1 MTQNQCLPI
10 LIRFHSQTT
19 RGLGVGLTV
28 GLAVGEGVTGG
39 VTGIGVAVA
48 AGVGDTGDV
57 IGAVIGNPP
66 RTFEV
71 LNTNNGKIIV
81 AKAIAKAAPFV
92 FNLIMR
98 NYRRFILLSQAGFV
112 TSILAFGGWFAVAYE
127 IPKVVVFQ
135 WFVRLLALFLV
146 VSFIKKPRTWKVDGK
161 IATPLVVFLALS
173 VVTSLFGSN
182 TLKSFQGNYY
192 RGDGLVTFFSLIS
205 FAFIVNYFW
214 EEKLKIYFSEAV
226 FVATTTV
233 SIIALAAPFMPFL
246 SKIQAGTFGNSVF
259 LAGFLVVCL
268 PLSFYYIKVSEHKF
282 LKLFLILQVFAI
294 FALKVTAPIIILPLF
309 VCLLINK
316 YSKVKYKKVI
326 ISLLLIFASV
336 TAVLWLKN
344 YHLDNTNSFI
354 AEGRTRIFINGM
366 QGLVKRPFQGY
377 GFSNF
382 DLAFQTGNW
391 PLKFNDDVYVDKAHS
406 EIFEILV
413 TTGVFGLLAYLL
425 FVARIYSKLKIDVKT
440 DWGFT
445 IKAVFLLYLVHS
457 QTNVTSIAEQILFWF
472 VVGYALSEI
481 KKKLPRQ
488 NG

>member
-1 MTQNQCLPI
+1 
-10 LIRFHSQTT
+10 
-19 RGLGVGLTV
+19 
-28 GLAVGEGVTGG
+28 
-39 VTGIGVAVA
+39 
-48 AGVGDTGDV
+48 
-57 IGAVIGNPP
+57 
-66 RTFEV
+66 
-71 LNTNNGKIIV
+71 
-81 AKAIAKAAPFV
+81 
-92 FNLIMR
+92 MR
-98 NYRRFILLSQAGFV
+98 NYRSLLRISQIGLVGVF
-112 TSILAFGGWFAVAYE
+112 LAFGVWFPIAYE

-146 VSFIKKPRTWKVDGK
+146 VSFIKKPRTWKIDDK
-161 IATPLVVFLALS
+161 IATPLVVFLGLS
-173 VVTSLFGSN
+173 VATSLFGSN

-214 EEKLKIYFSEAV
+214 EEKLKIYFSEAI
-226 FVATTTV
+226 FVATTIA
-233 SIIALAAPFMPFL
+233 SIIALAAPFIPFL

-282 LKLFLILQVFAI
+282 LKFLLILQVFAI

-326 ISLLLIFASV
+326 ISSLLVFASV
-336 TAVLWLKN
+336 TAILWLKN
-344 YHLDNTNSFI
+344 YNLDNTKSFV

-366 QGLVKRPFQGY
+366 QGIAKRPVQGY

-382 DLAFQTGNW
+382 DTAFQTGNW

-413 TTGVFGLLAYLL
+413 TTGIFGLFAYLL
-425 FVARIYSKLKIDVKT
+425 FVVRIYSKLKIDVKT

-445 IKAVFLLYLVHS
+445 TMAVFLLYLVHS

-472 VVGYALSEI
+472 IVGQSLVW
-481 KKKLPRQ
+481 KKVS
-488 NG
+488 